1 VIRAVVS
8 DFGGVLTAP
17 LMDGFA
23 RIQADLGIPPEAF
36 GAAFARAVEADG
48 RNPLHA
54 VEVGAI
60 TEAEFLATIE
70 RELSAILERPVTL
83 HGFGERYLN
92 GLDPN
97 ADLFDYY
104 RRLHDRGVRL
114 ALLTN
119 NVREWEPF
127 WRTKL
132 PIDEI
137 FETVVDSGFV
147 GLRKPDPAIYALVL
161 ERLALPAEACVFVD
175 DLDVNVE
182 AAQALGFAV
191 VQHRDTARTV
201 AELDALLAP
210 VETRPERP
218 GDEAAIARVHAEAF
232 PPGDPAIGLADELRA
247 DGDLVPELSF
257 VALRDGEVVGHVALS
272 RATLDGAGVL
282 ALGPIGVLPAHQ
294 RSGVG
299 SALMRAAL
307 DAASAT
313 DWPLIAL
320 LGHADYYPRFGFEP
334 AGALGIDPPFE
345 VEPQYW
351 MAYRLP
357 AYQPEL
363 RGTFRFAEAFPADA

>member
-17 LMDGFA
+17 LMDGFV
-23 RIQADLGIPPEAF
+23 RIQADLGIPPQAF
-36 GAAFARAVEADG
+36 GEAFARAAARDG
-48 RNPLHA
+48 RHPLHE

-60 TEAEFLATIE
+60 TEGEFLGTLE
-70 RELSAILERPVTL
+70 RELTEILGRPVTL
-83 HGFGERYLN
+83 HGFGERYLT

-97 ADLFDYY
+97 EELFAYY
-104 RRLHDRGVRL
+104 RGLHDREVRL

-132 PIDEI
+132 PVDEI

-147 GLRKPDPAIYALVL
+147 GLRKPDPAIYELVL
-161 ERLALPAEACVFVD
+161 ERLALPAEQCAFVD
-175 DLDVNVE
+175 DLDVNVD
-182 AAQALGFAV
+182 AARALGFAV
-191 VQHRDTARTV
+191 VQHRETQATI
-201 AELDALLAP
+201 AALEALLAP
-210 VETRPERP
+210 SVETRPERP
-218 GDEAAIARVHAEAF
+218 GDEGAIARVHAAAF
-232 PPGDPAIGLADELRA
+232 PPEDPAVGLTDQLRA
-247 DGDLVPELSF
+247 DGDLVTELSF
-257 VALRDGEVVGHVALS
+257 VGLRDGEVVGHVAIS

-299 SALMRAAL
+299 AALMRATL
-307 DAASAT
+307 AAAGAT

-334 AGALGIDPPFE
+334 AGALGIEPPFD
-345 VEPQYW
+345 VEPRYW

-363 RGTFRFAEAFPADA
+363 RGLFRFARAFP